1 MRYHDQAMKT
11 FVEKGLLYDRYGAL
25 LTPHQREIYEEA
37 VYHDLSLSEIAE
49 RHGVSRQS
57 VSDLLNR
64 TTKIMTEY
72 EDKLGLVARFAKIEA
87 LCDEL
92 ERVSAERTVGTLVR
106 KLRKEIM

>member
-1 MRYHDQAMKT
+1 MEK

-25 LTPHQREIYEEA
+25 LTEHQREIYEEA

-64 TTKIMTEY
+64 TTGILTDY
-72 EDKLGLVARFAKIEA
+72 EAKLGLVKRFAQIDA
-87 LCDEL
+87 ACDEL
-92 ERVSAERTVGTLVR
+92 DAAHPDVR
-106 KLRKEIM
+106 RMTRKIRGNLG